1 MLIAST
7 VTSFILGRMWGR
19 YRARK
24 QWEAKEFLGRVI
36 VSLNSFV
43 DGALKIRTVFERN
56 LEEVFL
62 NPHAVELV
70 QQASKRTR
78 LDNPLLPIR
87 KEDSWYLLNFVLNA
101 VAEKFADGV
110 VRRDAGVPVTTV
122 NYAMC
127 LTCEV
132 VGEERIRKVRAML
145 VRRDLLLDF
154 PYPDTLPKLENSWH
168 ADRVVT
174 LRAMSKAYQT
184 NPEYF
189 LNVELCV

>member
-1 MLIAST
+1 MPALPADDFWMELANNFGASVAVVVLST
-7 VTSFILGRMWGR
+7 VVSFTLGRWWGR

-87 KEDSWYLLNFVLNA
+87 K
-101 VAEKFADGV
+101 
-110 VRRDAGVPVTTV
+110 
-122 NYAMC
+122 
-127 LTCEV
+127 
-132 VGEERIRKVRAML
+132 
-145 VRRDLLLDF
+145 
-154 PYPDTLPKLENSWH
+154 
-168 ADRVVT
+168 
-174 LRAMSKAYQT
+174 
-184 NPEYF
+184 
-189 LNVELCV
+189 

>member
-1 MLIAST
+1 SVAVLADLWSEFVGKFGATIAVAVLST
-7 VTSFILGRMWGR
+7 VISFTLGRWWGR

-24 QWEAKEFLGRVI
+24 QWEAKEFLGRII

-43 DGALKIRTVFERN
+43 DGTLKIRTVFERN

-70 QQASKRTR
+70 QQASKRTK

-110 VRRDAGVPVTTV
+110 VR
-122 NYAMC
+122 
-127 LTCEV
+127 
-132 VGEERIRKVRAML
+132 
-145 VRRDLLLDF
+145 
-154 PYPDTLPKLENSWH
+154 
-168 ADRVVT
+168 
-174 LRAMSKAYQT
+174 
-184 NPEYF
+184 
-189 LNVELCV
+189 